1 MSNAGAFLAGIRAQA
16 PILLGIIPFG
26 MIYGIAALEAGLSPA
41 VAIGMSVIVLAG
53 SSQFIAAQLFA
64 AGAPGLIIVLTTFIV
79 NLRHMLYSASVAPYT
94 RHLPRRWK
102 FILPFGLTDE
112 VYAVV
117 ITHFRQQDP
126 AALRGGRDHW
136 FFLGAGFTLWSSWVG
151 SSIVGVLL
159 GASVPAGW
167 SLDFALAL
175 TFIALLIPTLE
186 DRPTVAAA
194 LLAGITA
201 VVARDLRYNL
211 GLVLA
216 VLVGIGAGVLAERL
230 GRAAPVEAAESEG
243 SAR

>member
-41 VAIGMSVIVLAG
+41 VAIGMSVIVFAG

-79 NLRHMLYSASVAPYT
+79 NLRHMLYSASIAPYT
-94 RHLPRRWK
+94 RHLPRHWK

-117 ITHFRQQDP
+117 ITHYRQQDA
-126 AALRGGRDHW
+126 AALRRGNDHW
-136 FFLGAGFTLWSSWVG
+136 FFLGAGFTLWSSWVS

-186 DRPTVAAA
+186 DRPTVTAA

-201 VVARDLRYNL
+201 VLARDLRYNL

-243 SAR
+243 RAR

>member
-1 MSNAGAFLAGIRAQA
+1 MSKFAAFLAGIRAQA

-26 MIYGIAALEAGLSPA
+26 LIYGIAAMEAGLPSA
-41 VAIGMSVIVLAG
+41 VAIGMSVIVFAG

-64 AGAPGLIIVLTTFIV
+64 SGTPGLIIILTTFIV
-79 NLRHMLYSASVAPYT
+79 NLRHMLYSASLAPYT

-117 ITHFRQQDP
+117 ITHYRRQDP
-126 AALRGGRDHW
+126 AALRGGLDHW
-136 FFLGAGFTLWSSWVG
+136 FFLGAGFTLWSSWV
-151 SSIVGVLL
+151 SSSVVGVLL

-186 DRPTVAAA
+186 DRPTIAAA
-194 LLAGITA
+194 LLAGLTA
-201 VVARDLRYNL
+201 VAASGLRYNL

-230 GRAAPVEAAESEG
+230 ERAAPVEAAEPQG
-243 SAR
+243 GAR